1 MCRTVVAVAVM
12 SVWGGGS
19 VTATVEEAMMA
30 AAEEV
35 DDGRGRATLGRIYFF
50 VQLFFSPSPPLPLK
64 AKATVWLLSFLP
76 QTLLVDCCL
85 YRFLI
90 FHFCR
95 ANNIAAML
103 LRYLRDWGGVSP
115 NSGTYKNIKRT

>member
-1 MCRTVVAVAVM
+1 MCRGVVVVAAM

-19 VTATVEEAMMA
+19 VTATVEEAMTV
-30 AAEEV
+30 AAEEA
-35 DDGRGRATLGRIYFF
+35 DDGRGRATLGRIVFL
-50 VQLFFSPSPPLPLK
+50 VKLFFSPSPPLPLK
-64 AKATVWLLSFLP
+64 AEATVRSLSFLP
-76 QTLLVDCCL
+76 QTFLVDCCL

-95 ANNIAAML
+95 ADNIAAML

-115 NSGTYKNIKRT
+115 NSGT